1 MNIHGI
7 NKLTLLDYPGKLA
20 CLLFTGRCNY
30 RCPFCHNASLVL
42 RPNSQ
47 PVIQESEIFDFLELR
62 KGTLEGVCISGGE
75 PTLNPDLPDFIKR
88 IKELGYAVKLDT
100 NGTNPAMLS
109 SLLKEQVL
117 DMVAMD
123 IKNSKEK
130 YALTCGRP
138 NTDLAPI
145 EESVSLLMNSGI
157 SYEFRTTYVQE
168 FHELSDVSAIGT
180 WLNGASNYY
189 LQSYKDS
196 GDIIG
201 DGYHALSREEMQLFL
216 ETARPYFKN
225 AELRG
230 I

>member
-1 MNIHGI
+1 LNIHGI